1 MANLLTAIRLT
12 IVAPTAVGFARPDL
26 VPPLMLAGFV
36 TAAIVTDYFDGVVAR
51 RFGTATPQ
59 GQLFDHT
66 TDFLFVT
73 CGLAGAAV
81 GGIITWVL
89 PVLIAVAFSQY
100 VLDSYFFHH
109 AKRLRM
115 SVIGR
120 WNGILYFVPLVAIS
134 SSRLGLADNAAAALS
149 SLGLMLSY
157 FLIASTVA
165 SIADRALAPRY
176 ATAQE
181 EASL

>member
-1 MANLLTAIRLT
+1 
-12 IVAPTAVGFARPDL
+12 
-26 VPPLMLAGFV
+26 
-36 TAAIVTDYFDGVVAR
+36 
-51 RFGTATPQ
+51 
-59 GQLFDHT
+59 
-66 TDFLFVT
+66 
-73 CGLAGAAV
+73 
-81 GGIITWVL
+81 
-89 PVLIAVAFSQY
+89 
-100 VLDSYFFHH
+100 
-109 AKRLRM
+109 M

-157 FLIASTVA
+157 FLIASTVV

-176 ATAQE
+176 ATVQE

>member
-1 MANLLTAIRLT
+1 M
-12 IVAPTAVGFARPDL
+12 
-26 VPPLMLAGFV
+26 
-36 TAAIVTDYFDGVVAR
+36 
-51 RFGTATPQ
+51 
-59 GQLFDHT
+59 
-66 TDFLFVT
+66 
-73 CGLAGAAV
+73 

-157 FLIASTVA
+157 FLIASTVV

-176 ATAQE
+176 ATVQE